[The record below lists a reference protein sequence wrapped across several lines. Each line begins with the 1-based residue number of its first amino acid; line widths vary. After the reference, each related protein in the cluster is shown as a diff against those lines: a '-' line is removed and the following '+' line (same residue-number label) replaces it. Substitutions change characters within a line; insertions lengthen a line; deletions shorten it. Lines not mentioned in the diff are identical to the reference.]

1 MTDDRGRKILWE
13 DTIEPTVEET
23 DVIAGRDDE
32 AGILPAWHGAGY
44 EEMDKDLI

>member
-23 DVIAGRDDE
+23 DVVAGDDDAAE
-32 AGILPAWHGAGY
+32 ILPAWLGAES
-44 EEMDKDLI
+44 EEMKKEMI